1 MVESV
6 IDETYCTELIL
17 FYESLDREVRIAHRI
32 GLKFLPSREWTIV
45 DYIIWKCY
53 LCFRNV
59 IMLAL
64 TEAFYEICFWE
75 LSVRYELLV
84 LIVVIRI
91 KYCLHHLDWGLYVL
105 KIFQYSGIVI
115 LACFRPHFSS
125 EMIVVNFIH
134 TLARIDHIV
143 ELFNYFLIILNHAT
157 SQLYVIS
164 IWAEIPTCCVF
175 TFLFIVTLNCLVIM
189 ESFICFRTIVDQ
201 LNEDTSNILVE
212 VSF

>member
-6 IDETYCTELIL
+6 TDETYCAELIL

-32 GLKFLPSREWTIV
+32 SFKFLATREWTIV
-45 DYIIWKCY
+45 YHIIWKCY
-53 LCFRNV
+53 LGFRNV

-64 TEAFYEICFWE
+64 TEAFHEICFWE

-84 LIVVIRI
+84 LIVVIRV
-91 KYCLHHLDWGLYVL
+91 KNCLHYLDWGLYIL

-115 LACFRPHFSS
+115 LACLRPHFSS
-125 EMIVVNFIH
+125 EMIVVNLIH
-134 TLARIDHIV
+134 TLTRIDHIV

-164 IWAEIPTCCVF
+164 IWAQIPFCCVF
-175 TFLFIVTLNCLVIM
+175 IFLFIVTLDCFVIK
-189 ESFICFRTIVDQ
+189 EGFICFRAIVDQ
-201 LNEDTSNILVE
+201 LNENTSNIL
-212 VSF
+212 F